1 MEVVISR
8 TKNIKTM
15 NHCQLKEKNK
25 IAIPPLEIRKHRNT
39 IGIPSPK
46 ISSEIVRVFKKNKR
60 SNKDLDLCTTI
71 SFSISRQ
78 NNVSIINVNKHIETK
93 LFVCRYSIQFIF

>member
-1 MEVVISR
+1 MISR
-8 TKNIKTM
+8 TKNIKIV
-15 NHCQLKEKNK
+15 NHCQLKKQNK

-46 ISSEIVRVFKKNKR
+46 ISSEIVRVFKKNMR

-71 SFSISRQ
+71 SFSI
-78 NNVSIINVNKHIETK
+78 
-93 LFVCRYSIQFIF
+93 

>member
-1 MEVVISR
+1 
-8 TKNIKTM
+8 M

-46 ISSEIVRVFKKNKR
+46 ISSEIVRVFK
-60 SNKDLDLCTTI
+60 
-71 SFSISRQ
+71 
-78 NNVSIINVNKHIETK
+78 E
-93 LFVCRYSIQFIF
+93 

>member
-1 MEVVISR
+1 MIATEIPLIFFQKTVEVVQHLDF
-8 TKNIKTM
+8 TNKKYQTM
-15 NHCQLKEKNK
+15 NNCQLKTKNK

-60 SNKDLDLCTTI
+60 SNKDFDLCTTI
-71 SFSISRQ
+71 SFSI
-78 NNVSIINVNKHIETK
+78 
-93 LFVCRYSIQFIF
+93 

>member
-1 MEVVISR
+1 MIATEIPLNFSKDHGSSATTLISR

-46 ISSEIVRVFKKNKR
+46 ISSEIVRVFK
-60 SNKDLDLCTTI
+60 
-71 SFSISRQ
+71 
-78 NNVSIINVNKHIETK
+78 E
-93 LFVCRYSIQFIF
+93 